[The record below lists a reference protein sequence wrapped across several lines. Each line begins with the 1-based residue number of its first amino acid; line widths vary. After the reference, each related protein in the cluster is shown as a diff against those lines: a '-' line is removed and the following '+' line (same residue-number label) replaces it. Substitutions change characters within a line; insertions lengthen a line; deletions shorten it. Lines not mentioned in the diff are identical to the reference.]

1 MAARAAASHIPPGV
15 HDARTRLGLLTIAA
29 LGVVLGDIGT
39 NPLYAI
45 RECFD
50 PTLSHSLP
58 VTPANVLGVLSLV
71 FWSLAAV
78 VSVKYVMFVMRAGN
92 GGEGGIFALL
102 GLLQPLGL
110 ARWTRGLVVLLGIGG
125 AALLY
130 SDGVI
135 TPSISVLSAI
145 EGLELVD
152 ASLKR
157 FVLPLTIAVLIVL
170 FFAQKGGTGKIG
182 RVFGPVMLV
191 WFATLAGLGVLS
203 ILRAPEIFEALNPLH
218 ALTFFSENGMH
229 AFMALGAV
237 VLCITGGEAL
247 YADMGH
253 FGLPPIRRAW
263 FAIALPALLLNYFG
277 QGALLLA
284 DSTAASHP
292 FYRMVPDMLVLPV
305 TVLATMAT
313 IIASQALI
321 SGAFSLTNQ
330 AMQLGFMPRMRVVHT
345 SSRAEGQI
353 YIPGINWGLM
363 IMCVLLVL
371 QFHSS
376 SNMAGAYGLAITGNM
391 AITSILF
398 GLLAVRLWRWS
409 LYAVIPLVCFF
420 LVFDLGF
427 FVACSLKF
435 FQGGWVPIGM
445 AFVLVAVMTTW
456 KRGRRHLLERMGQ
469 ANMPAL
475 ESFVTDVVRTRPHRV
490 RGTAVFMCSATA
502 GVPVSLLHHF
512 KHNQVLHEQVVVLSV
527 DFVHVP
533 FVSKEERCTVRS
545 YGNGFWRVVARSGFM
560 ETPRV
565 PAIVESL
572 AQCGLATDP
581 RTVSY
586 YLGRETILIGQHGG
600 MATWRKRLFFFLS
613 RNALNATSFFGI
625 PPGRVVEMGLQVEL

>member
-1 MAARAAASHIPPGV
+1 MSTRAAVTESSGGPHVARA
-15 HDARTRLGLLTIAA
+15 RLGLLTIAA
-29 LGVVLGDIGT
+29 LGVVFGDIGT
-39 NPLYAI
+39 SPLYAV

-50 PTLSHSLP
+50 PTGSHPLA

-71 FWSLAAV
+71 FWSLMAT
-78 VSVKYVMFVMRAGN
+78 VSVKYLMFVMRGSN

-102 GLLQPLGL
+102 GLLQPLTL
-110 ARWTRGLVVLLGIGG
+110 PRWIRGLVVLLGIGG

-145 EGLELVD
+145 EGLEVMD
-152 ASLKR
+152 PALKQ
-157 FVLPLTIAVLIVL
+157 FVLPLTLLVLLIL
-170 FFAQKGGTGKIG
+170 FVAQKGGTGRLGK
-182 RVFGPVMLV
+182 VFGPIMLL
-191 WFATLAGLGVLS
+191 WFATLAGIGILS
-203 ILRAPEIFEALNPLH
+203 ILRAPEVFAALNP
-218 ALTFFSENGMH
+218 AYAVSFFMENGLL
-229 AFMALGAV
+229 AFIALGAV

-263 FAIALPALLLNYFG
+263 FAIAMPALVINYFG
-277 QGALLLA
+277 QGAVLLA
-284 DSTAASHP
+284 DPSAASHP
-292 FYRMVPDMLVLPV
+292 FYRMMPEFLLLPV

-330 AMQLGFMPRMRVVHT
+330 AMQLGYMPRMRVVHT
-345 SSRAEGQI
+345 SSHAEGQI
-353 YIPGINWGLM
+353 YIPGVNWGLM
-363 IMCVLLVL
+363 LACIVLVL
-371 QFHSS
+371 QFGTSS
-376 SNMAGAYGLAITGNM
+376 SMAGAYGLAITGNM

-398 GLLAVRLWRWS
+398 GVLAVRLWRWS
-409 LYAVIPLVCFF
+409 LYAVLPLVLFF
-420 LVFDLGF
+420 LVWDLGF
-427 FVACSLKF
+427 FASCAMKF
-435 FQGGWVPIGM
+435 MQGGWVPM
-445 AFVLVAVMTTW
+445 AMAMVLVVVMSTW

-469 ANMPAL
+469 SRMPAL
-475 ESFVTDVVRTRPHRV
+475 EAFVADVARLQPHRV
-490 RGTAVFMCSATA
+490 KGTAVFMCSATS

-512 KHNQVLHEQVVVLSV
+512 KHNQVLHKQIIVLSV

-533 FVSKEERCTVRS
+533 FVSAQERCTVSS
-545 YGNGFWRVVARSGFM
+545 YGDGFWRVVTRSGFM

-565 PAIVESL
+565 PEVVAAL
-572 AQCGLATDP
+572 AEHGVQTDP
-581 RTVSY
+581 LSVSY